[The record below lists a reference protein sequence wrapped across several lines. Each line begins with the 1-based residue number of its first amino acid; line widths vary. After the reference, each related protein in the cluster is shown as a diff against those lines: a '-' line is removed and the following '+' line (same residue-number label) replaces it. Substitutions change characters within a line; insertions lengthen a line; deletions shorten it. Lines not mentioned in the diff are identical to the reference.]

1 MKTILNEK
9 HKRRKR
15 QEKRLIIGMVVG
27 FDILVGIVIMYAGG
41 IIGSHAEVV
50 AGTWKYDDYMSF
62 EFDGKK
68 KGYMYLGD
76 LEYDYTYKVRRNK
89 LKLDFTDEAVE
100 DCVYKFD
107 IIENTLTLVGGEGT
121 TGGTYQLQRKQ

>member
-1 MKTILNEK
+1 MKAILKDK
-9 HKRRKR
+9 HKRRKK
-15 QEKRLIIGMVVG
+15 QEKRLIIGIVTG
-27 FDILVGIVIMYAGG
+27 FIVLVSIIIMYACG
-41 IIGSHAEVV
+41 IIGSHPEELR
-50 AGTWKYDDYMSF
+50 GTWKYDDYMSF

-68 KGYMYLGD
+68 NGYMHLGD
-76 LEYDYTYKVRRNK
+76 LEYDYRYKVRRNR

-107 IIENTLTLVGGEGT
+107 IHGNDLTLEGGEGT